1 MATSSILKRKYQEEV
16 PDSAKYQSPAA
27 SIPSRRTQIKIVPE
41 GKTSFGPNEI
51 IRIHVPPQGYFDPEF
66 SYLSFDITLQA
77 PTKYMLKALEVWN
90 SDSAACIYDPGF
102 GGLIVVGKQSS
113 RQKAKCVPIMR
124 NRSDMSGVSWVY
136 NTDTE
141 VLFEFVPVGQVY
153 PVLPFSSHG
162 FFNRVVIRT
171 ANNTPVEDIQDYDY
185 LCAHLGQLLQSEG
198 YVSTMGAMLEGW
210 GDINTRAK
218 MGLSCVSNL
227 KVVIP
232 TPDGGVPINMGV
244 TNEGQIFSAS
254 WAQPVDIQGLSP
266 EGTRDSSLKETVKGT
281 KLTCNLNLGLLQ
293 QQQNLPL
300 LFSGGLILELYTAP
314 FERCMSFTTIWSRFD
329 PTDVPNLADGGIIGG
344 HADVIDVTCMNE
356 RLPYGLT
363 TALGWSHETSSSTD
377 SVTGM
382 PLNSTGNAYYQN
394 GCMLYNPS
402 TTDTN
407 YNKQRMNLADVNFMT
422 TGKRAPGDYAL
433 AYTGSNTA
441 YQCAADGTY
450 SGVAFSIGTQH
461 HNSYQEAPLKARF
474 DQFMTGWTYTL
485 SNVEL
490 RADMVQFSQAYDE
503 SVAQIVDSDEG
514 LPITFQTFSTQK
526 VIYNGQRETITMNER
541 ARSVQFALAVF
552 KESSA
557 ERSTHTFAYDSDT
570 RFTIAAQFAMPISQ
584 TRLDGW
590 RGDYGKYDNAD
601 GQSWPT
607 DTTADHTFTSRD
619 GSTSIQVQSTEQT
632 HETGLNTASTSNDTV
647 HRAITGPWAYAAEG
661 VCHFHGY
668 TKQKFLSI
676 ANPWVVNMRVIPID
690 GQQQSLFPSLIDY
703 QFRIGTRFIPAS
715 PVDCSSGAVQA
726 YVELMKAIGLYGSS
740 VGDGKRSLLGGNR
753 VKADLYSKR
762 ICTSDSKTVTGAY
775 STVPGTSVK
784 FAAVPQ
790 GVLVA
795 QDYFGL
801 RYRVPARFILGQNF
815 SDIPDHAAGVDT
827 ATQALS
833 IELSLNGQSGTQFN
847 CYVFLNVR
855 RDMFIRCGGQIEILY

>member
-1 MATSSILKRKYQEEV
+1 MSNILKRKYQEEV
-16 PDSAKYQSPAA
+16 PESAKYQSPAA

-51 IRIHVPPQGYFDPEF
+51 IRIHIPPQGYFDPEF
-66 SYLSFDITLQA
+66 SYLSFDVTLQA
-77 PTKYMLKALEVWN
+77 PSTYMLKALEVWN
-90 SDSAACIYDPGF
+90 SNSYCCIYDPGF
-102 GGLIVVGKQSS
+102 SGLIVVGKGGNHKDGAPLAQ
-113 RQKAKCVPIMR
+113 AVPIMR
-124 NRSDMSGVSWVY
+124 QRADMTGVQWVY
-136 NTDTE
+136 SSTTE

-171 ANNTPVEDIQDYDY
+171 ANNTPIEDIQDYDY

-218 MGLSCVSNL
+218 MGLSCVSGL
-227 KVVIP
+227 KYI
-232 TPDGGVPINMGV
+232 TPNPEGGGGFNHRVY
-244 TNEGQIFSAS
+244 NEGVIRSAGYNAAAS
-254 WAQPVDIQGLSP
+254 VNGLSP
-266 EGTRDSSLKETVKGT
+266 EGVSDSSLKETVKGT

-314 FERCMSFTTIWSRFD
+314 FERCCSFTTIWSRFD
-329 PTDVPNLADGGIIGG
+329 PTDVPNIADGGILGG
-344 HADVIDVTCMNE
+344 HADLIDITCQSAK
-356 RLPYGLT
+356 LPYNLT
-363 TALGWSHETSSSTD
+363 AALGWKHETSSSTD
-377 SVTGM
+377 GETGKA
-382 PLNSTGNAYYQN
+382 LNSTGCGYQSW
-394 GCMLYNPS
+394 GTMLAVPS
-402 TTDTN
+402 SSDTG
-407 YNKQRMNLADVNFMT
+407 YNKAYMNHGNVNFCST
-422 TGKRAPGDYAL
+422 SESAPGDYRLTWSGSHTVYLVDAS
-433 AYTGSNTA
+433 TGV
-441 YQCAADGTY
+441 Y
-450 SGVAFSIGTQH
+450 SGTSFQGGTQH
-461 HNSYQEAPLKARF
+461 HNSYNEAPLKERF
-474 DQFMTGWTYTL
+474 SQFMTGWSYTL

-490 RADMVQFSQAYDE
+490 RSDMVQFSQAYDE

-526 VIYNGQRETITMNER
+526 VIYNGNRETITMNER

-552 KESSA
+552 KEASA
-557 ERSTHTFAYDSDT
+557 ERSTHTIAYDNDT
-570 RFTIAAQFAMPISQ
+570 RFTIAAQYAMPISQ
-584 TRLDGW
+584 CAQDGYQCTY
-590 RGDYGKYDNAD
+590 RNNDIDFPMNATATGTWTGQD
-601 GQSWPT
+601 GV
-607 DTTADHTFTSRD
+607 
-619 GSTSIQVQSTEQT
+619 TSISYQTIQQSLRM
-632 HETGLNTASTSNDTV
+632 GLNTSGTENDHA
-647 HRAITGPWAYAAEG
+647 HRPITGPWAYAAQG
-661 VCHFHGY
+661 VTMMHGY
-668 TKQKFLSI
+668 AKQKFLSI
-676 ANPWVVNMRVIPID
+676 ANPWITNVRIIPID

-726 YVELMKAIGLYGSS
+726 YVELMKAIGMYGSS

-753 VKADLYSKR
+753 IKTDLYSKR

-775 STVPGTSVK
+775 STIPNSTVK
-784 FAAVPQ
+784 FSAVPQ
-790 GVLVA
+790 GIMLA

-833 IELSLNGQSGTQFN
+833 IELSLNGQASTSFN